1 MQRLAVVLIVTLFA
15 GGSAQA
21 AGRFAKLL
29 SRNEMEHGPL
39 RSRPTGVKLLELELV
54 KSPGVRQIVDE
65 FATLQFRVRQLNNP
79 DPQYVPPPIRLRR
92 YSLSGAQLEQA
103 WLHPNGEGTGML
115 RVTGYRFGIDGRF
128 MQFEEYLP
136 DRRNLMLPEQLIEN
150 NMSGHEEELTKERL
164 DILWQAFGLTSCN
177 LYTQDATWRP
187 NT

>member
-1 MQRLAVVLIVTLFA
+1 MQRLAVFLIVTLVA

-92 YSLSGAQLEQA
+92 YSLSGAQLQQA
-103 WLHPNGEGTGML
+103 WLHPNGEGIYETSVPMQEARQHYFYFETGSN
-115 RVTGYRFGIDGRF
+115 RT
-128 MQFEEYLP
+128 
-136 DRRNLMLPEQLIEN
+136 
-150 NMSGHEEELTKERL
+150 
-164 DILWQAFGLTSCN
+164 ILKKVPWVVLKSAQ
-177 LYTQDATWRP
+177 P
-187 NT
+187 

>member
-1 MQRLAVVLIVTLFA
+1 MQRLAVFLIVTLGA

-39 RSRPTGVKLLELELV
+39 RSRPTGVKLLELEVV
-54 KSPGVRQIVDE
+54 KSPGARQIVDE

-103 WLHPNGEGTGML
+103 WLHPNGEGIYETSVPMQEARLHYFYFETGSNRTILKKVPWVVL
-115 RVTGYRFGIDGRF
+115 RSA
-128 MQFEEYLP
+128 QP
-136 DRRNLMLPEQLIEN
+136 
-150 NMSGHEEELTKERL
+150 
-164 DILWQAFGLTSCN
+164 
-177 LYTQDATWRP
+177 
-187 NT
+187 

>member
-1 MQRLAVVLIVTLFA
+1 MQRLAVFLIVTLFA

-103 WLHPNGEGTGML
+103 WLHPNGEGIYQTSVPMQEARLHYFYFETGSN
-115 RVTGYRFGIDGRF
+115 RT
-128 MQFEEYLP
+128 
-136 DRRNLMLPEQLIEN
+136 
-150 NMSGHEEELTKERL
+150 
-164 DILWQAFGLTSCN
+164 ILKKVPWVVLKSAQ
-177 LYTQDATWRP
+177 P
-187 NT
+187 

>member
-1 MQRLAVVLIVTLFA
+1 MQRLAVFLIVTLGA

-39 RSRPTGVKLLELELV
+39 RSRPTGVKLLELEVV
-54 KSPGVRQIVDE
+54 KSPGVRQMVDE

-103 WLHPNGEGTGML
+103 WLHPNGEGIYETSVPMQEARRHYFYFETGSN
-115 RVTGYRFGIDGRF
+115 RT
-128 MQFEEYLP
+128 
-136 DRRNLMLPEQLIEN
+136 
-150 NMSGHEEELTKERL
+150 
-164 DILWQAFGLTSCN
+164 ILKKVPWVVLKSAQ
-177 LYTQDATWRP
+177 P
-187 NT
+187 

>member
-1 MQRLAVVLIVTLFA
+1 MQRLAVFLIVTLWA

-39 RSRPTGVKLLELELV
+39 RSRPTGVKLLELEVV

-103 WLHPNGEGTGML
+103 WLHPNGEGIYETSVPMQEARLHYFYFETGSN
-115 RVTGYRFGIDGRF
+115 RT
-128 MQFEEYLP
+128 
-136 DRRNLMLPEQLIEN
+136 
-150 NMSGHEEELTKERL
+150 
-164 DILWQAFGLTSCN
+164 ILKKVPWVVLKSAQ
-177 LYTQDATWRP
+177 P
-187 NT
+187 

>member
-1 MQRLAVVLIVTLFA
+1 MQRLAVFLIVTLFA

-103 WLHPNGEGTGML
+103 WLHPNGEGIYETSVPMQEARLHYFYFETGSN
-115 RVTGYRFGIDGRF
+115 RT
-128 MQFEEYLP
+128 
-136 DRRNLMLPEQLIEN
+136 
-150 NMSGHEEELTKERL
+150 
-164 DILWQAFGLTSCN
+164 ILKKVPWVVLKSAQ
-177 LYTQDATWRP
+177 P
-187 NT
+187 

>member
-103 WLHPNGEGTGML
+103 WLHPNGEGDL
-115 RVTGYRFGIDGRF
+115 RNVCADARSPAALFLFRNRF
-128 MQFEEYLP
+128 QP
-136 DRRNLMLPEQLIEN
+136 DDSQEGAVGGAEVCPALAVP
-150 NMSGHEEELTKERL
+150 
-164 DILWQAFGLTSCN
+164 
-177 LYTQDATWRP
+177 
-187 NT
+187 

>member
-1 MQRLAVVLIVTLFA
+1 MQRLAVFLIVTLGA

-39 RSRPTGVKLLELELV
+39 RSRPTGVKLLELEVV
-54 KSPGVRQIVDE
+54 KSPGVRQMVDE

-103 WLHPNGEGTGML
+103 WLHPNGEGIYETSVPMQEARLHYFYFETGSNRTILKKVPWVVL
-115 RVTGYRFGIDGRF
+115 RSA
-128 MQFEEYLP
+128 QP
-136 DRRNLMLPEQLIEN
+136 
-150 NMSGHEEELTKERL
+150 
-164 DILWQAFGLTSCN
+164 
-177 LYTQDATWRP
+177 
-187 NT
+187 

>member
-1 MQRLAVVLIVTLFA
+1 MQRLAVFLIIALCA

-103 WLHPNGEGTGML
+103 WLHPNGEGIYETSVPMQEARLHYFYFETGSN
-115 RVTGYRFGIDGRF
+115 RT
-128 MQFEEYLP
+128 
-136 DRRNLMLPEQLIEN
+136 
-150 NMSGHEEELTKERL
+150 
-164 DILWQAFGLTSCN
+164 ILKKVPWVVLKSAQ
-177 LYTQDATWRP
+177 P
-187 NT
+187 